1 MNRSNVEAIKAKTPQ
16 SLRDCPQWV
25 CWRVEERDGKPTKV
39 PVIPGTTQR
48 ASSTDATNW
57 RTFDDAM
64 TALEA
69 DVSLVGVGFVFS
81 ADGPY
86 CGVDIDDCRDP
97 NSGDIA
103 PWAQAI
109 IDSLASYTEVSPSGT
124 GVKIF
129 LQAKKPG
136 RKCRKAH
143 ETGEVE
149 MYDHARFFTVTGL
162 HLPGTPPTVEDR
174 QDALEQLYRTIFG
187 DATDPD
193 HSVLDTEYASA
204 DLDDDEIIR
213 LMTTT
218 GKTKEKFAALWAGR
232 WNDYF
237 NTASEADS
245 SLVFKLAYYTKDA
258 GQIDRLFRQSGLY
271 RDKWDS
277 LRGDE
282 TYGQITINH
291 ALAEVTKQYKPRKRK
306 RKSPRK
312 NVAAS
317 GNQAPRPGT
326 RDSDSGRLIL
336 STERT
341 LPTAESFVSQFCTHA
356 DGPTIKHYA
365 NIFFEWRDNRYAEVE
380 DSTLK
385 HRLLPWLNEALCA
398 HYDAYEN
405 AWTFSDFPANPRT
418 VNAALDSLRAHT
430 HLPATLR
437 PPLWLHECGERPPPR
452 EILACRSSL
461 LHLPTMRH
469 MEPTPTF
476 LSFNALDYDPD
487 PEAAEP
493 ELWFEFL
500 DQVFGDDEEA
510 KELLQDWFGYCL
522 TGDTSQQKMLL
533 MVGPKRSGKG
543 TIARVLTRLVGP
555 GNVCGPTTSSLAGDF
570 GLQPL
575 VGKNLAIVSDARFS
589 GDRVQTVVERLLC
602 ISGEDLL
609 TVDRKHLPSVHMQL
623 PTRFVFLTNEIPRLC
638 DASGALAGRFMVL
651 KFTESFYGRED
662 KALTKKLTGELPG
675 ILNWAIEGWK
685 RLRERDRFLQPES
698 VESVMEDMEH
708 LSSPVS
714 AFVQQCCDVAPGLR
728 CPINEMYDAYLLWSA
743 WEGFDHKPT
752 KQTFGRNLQAA
763 VPSLKIKRNHTEG
776 RFYEGIVLIPD
787 CLELIRPNGGS
798 GNRGYAQRSDE
809 NHGAD
814 PWEDLGNR
822 R

>member
-1 MNRSNVEAIKAKTPQ
+1 MEPSDALCIRQAAPNC
-16 SLRDCPQWV
+16 LRDLPQWV
-25 CWRVEERDGKPTKV
+25 CWRVEDRDGKSTKV
-39 PVIPGTTQR
+39 PIIPGTTQR
-48 ASSTDATNW
+48 ASSTDTTQW
-57 RTFDDAM
+57 RTFDEAM
-64 TALEA
+64 GAFEA
-69 DVSLVGVGFVFS
+69 APSLVGIGFVFS

-86 CGVDIDDCRDP
+86 CGVDIDDCRDA
-97 NSGDIA
+97 DTDHIA
-103 PWAQAI
+103 PWAQSI
-109 IDSLASYTEVSPSGT
+109 IDSLDSYTEVSPSGT

-129 LQAKKPG
+129 MRASKPG

-143 ETGEVE
+143 ESGEVE
-149 MYDHARFFTVTGL
+149 IYDQGRFFTVTGA
-162 HLPGTPPTVEDR
+162 HVAGTPPTVEDR
-174 QDALEQLYRTIFG
+174 QDALGALYASIFG
-187 DATDPD
+187 TDEQE
-193 HSVLDTEYASA
+193 SVAPGEPTDVNLS
-204 DLDDDEIIR
+204 DDEIVKLVSSGR
-213 LMTTT
+213 
-218 GKTKEKFAALWAGR
+218 KNNEKFAALWAGR

-237 NTASEADS
+237 NTPSEADS

-258 GQIDRLFRQSGLY
+258 AQIDRLFRQSGLY
-271 RDKWDS
+271 RDKWDE
-277 LRGDE
+277 LRGE
-282 TYGQITINH
+282 QSYGQITINR
-291 ALAEVTKQYKPRKRK
+291 ALAKVTKQYRPRKRA
-306 RKSPRK
+306 RRPSR
-312 NVAAS
+312 NQVAAG

-341 LPTAESFVSQFCTHA
+341 LPTAESFVSQFCMHD
-356 DGPTIKHYA
+356 DGPTLNHYA

-437 PPLWLHECGERPPPR
+437 PPLWLHEGEECPSPR

-493 ELWFEFL
+493 ELWFHFL

-543 TIARVLTRLVGP
+543 TIARVLSRLVGP

-685 RLRERDRFLQPES
+685 RLQERGRFLQPES

-714 AFVQQCCDVAPGLR
+714 AFVQQCCDVAPELR

-743 WEGFDHKPT
+743 WEGFDLKPT

-763 VPSLKIKRNHTEG
+763 VPGLKIKRNHTEG
-776 RFYEGIVLIPD
+776 RFYEGIVLTPG

-798 GNRGYAQRSDE
+798 GNRGYAQRNDE
-809 NHGAD
+809 THGSD